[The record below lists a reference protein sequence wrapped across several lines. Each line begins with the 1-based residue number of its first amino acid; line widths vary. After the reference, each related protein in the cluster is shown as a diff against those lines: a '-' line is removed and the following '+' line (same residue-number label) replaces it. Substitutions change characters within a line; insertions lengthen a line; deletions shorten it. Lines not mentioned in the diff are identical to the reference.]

1 MTRTEAVKFT
11 HQRLVDVGL
20 PTWGVRVDTAINGT
34 LGKCSYD
41 KRTIFLS
48 AHHIDTHPTE
58 DVIETINHEIAHALT
73 PGHNHDNIWAK
84 KALECGCKS
93 TDKCGPA
100 LSMQAIDAARSNQP
114 TINRIEAPL
123 TGPGRNSPVKRF
135 TTNCKVCNVVAKEK
149 SSVDFRSKDKLFK
162 KITYECGHISIVPH
176 DSQSAFDLI
185 VSNDWKPEIANCK
198 HEWNPEKKT
207 ECVKCHEYR
216 LYKFQVEGARFLE
229 AANGKAAVFDEMGLG
244 KTVQSLAYL
253 KFHPEAFPVLFIVKS
268 GIKYQWMK
276 EIVRWLG
283 EKYFPQIIS
292 AGKSGVMPGLKCY
305 VTSYDLLRH
314 FDTAKLA
321 QLNIQTVVMDECQQI
336 KNPDATRTREV
347 RKVCRDIPGII
358 PLSGTPWKNRGS
370 EFFVALNMLSPEK
383 FHSYQSFVNTWVE
396 SYYDGAKYKEGGIKN
411 PAKFRDF
418 IKDIAIRRERAEVM
432 PELPL
437 INRMKLHCI
446 IEDHAKKAYDE
457 SVSEFV
463 KLWNNAVIGGEEETF
478 GAQSAMIAQLQRM
491 RHILGLAKIPST
503 MEFVEEFI
511 EETDR
516 KLIIGGHHKDVCEI
530 LYRKCVDLGK
540 DESIP
545 VLKITGDMNGAERF
559 DIQEKFNSLKRCL
572 MVVSTLASGEGLNL
586 QTCSDMIVHERQW
599 NPMNEEQLEG
609 RMVRIGQLAQS
620 INATY
625 IHADG
630 DGSVDIHLDRIVEG
644 KRIQFHNVMNK
655 GTLPQWNE
663 QSLIKE
669 LMASIVNSVTRK
681 K

>member
-1 MTRTEAVKFT
+1 MTRTEAVKFA
-11 HQRLVDVGL
+11 HRRLVECGL
-20 PTWGVRVDTAINGT
+20 PQWGVRVDTSINGI
-34 LGKCSYD
+34 LGRCNYE

-48 AHHIDTHPTE
+48 AHHIDTHPDV

-73 PGHNHDNIWAK
+73 PGHKHNNIWAA
-84 KALECGCKS
+84 KALECGCLS
-93 TDKCGPA
+93 TDACGPA
-100 LSMQAIDAARSNQP
+100 LSMQAIDDVRSG
-114 TINRIEAPL
+114 TINRIESDQIKPKQ
-123 TGPGRNSPVKRF
+123 TKGRFLS
-135 TTNCKVCNVVAKEK
+135 NCKVCGKVAKEK
-149 SSVDFRSKDKLFK
+149 SSKEFRSKNKLFK
-162 KITYECGHISIVPH
+162 SIVLECGHIQIVEH
-176 DSQSAFDLI
+176 DSQSPFDLI
-185 VSNDWKPEIANCK
+185 VSNSWKPEIANCK

-207 ECVKCHEYR
+207 QCIKCQEYR
-216 LYKFQVEGARFLE
+216 LYQFQIEGARFIE

-253 KFHPEAFPVLFIVKS
+253 KYHPEAFPVLFIVKS

-283 EKYFPQIIS
+283 ESYFPQIIS
-292 AGKSGVMPGLKCY
+292 NGKSGVMPGLKCY

-314 FDTAKLA
+314 FDTAKLK
-321 QLNIQTVVMDECQQI
+321 QLNIKTVVMDECQQI
-336 KNPDATRTREV
+336 KNPDATRTQEV

-370 EFFVALNMLSPEK
+370 EFFVALNMLDPIK

-396 SYYDGAKYKEGGIKN
+396 TYYDGAKYKEGGIRN
-411 PAKFRDF
+411 PVKFREY
-418 IKDIAIRRERAEVM
+418 IKDLAIRRERVEVM

-437 INRMKLHCI
+437 INRMKLHCV

-463 KLWNNAVIGGEEETF
+463 RLWNNAVIGGEEDTF
-478 GAQSAMIAQLQRM
+478 GAQSAMVAQLQRM

-516 KLIIGGHHKDVCEI
+516 KLIIGGHHKDVCEL
-530 LYRKCVDLGK
+530 LYRQCEVLAKP
-540 DESIP
+540 EHIP
-545 VLKITGDMNGAERF
+545 VLKITGDMSGSERF
-559 DIQEKFNSLKRCL
+559 DVQEQFNSLKRCL

-630 DGSVDIHLDRIVEG
+630 DGSVDIHLDKIVES
-644 KRIQFHNVMNK
+644 KRIQFHAVMNK
-655 GTLPQWNE
+655 SAMPAWNE